1 MSHESDSRLLAGHR
15 APPRL
20 PKPGELLFE
29 FVRASD
35 GAPIRC
41 ELMFHGESYGWEARF
56 LERGELFAV
65 GVGIKVSRLACAGR
79 RDRPLEGNSGQEG
92 VQIHQPLDGET
103 PSGAGE
109 PTCAPRDGRG
119 FHT

>member
-56 LERGELFAV
+56 LEGGELFYSHGGYAMKAEA
-65 GVGIKVSRLACAGR
+65 IAWAESE
-79 RDRPLEGNSGQEG
+79 RDAIEKSGE
-92 VQIHQPLDGET
+92 
-103 PSGAGE
+103 
-109 PTCAPRDGRG
+109 
-119 FHT
+119 